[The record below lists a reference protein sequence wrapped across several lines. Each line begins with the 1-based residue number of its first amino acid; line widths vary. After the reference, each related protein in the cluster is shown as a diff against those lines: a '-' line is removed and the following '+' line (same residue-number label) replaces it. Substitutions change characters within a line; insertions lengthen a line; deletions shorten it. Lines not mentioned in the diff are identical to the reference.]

1 MKPPSTLKIGELL
14 VEEGCITPE
23 QLALAIETQKAQK
36 TYAPLGEICVEMKLL
51 SKADLGKVLSAHRK
65 RIPLGELL
73 TNLGLVTPEQIREAL
88 DQQKAGGKK
97 RIGKILVERGFI
109 SEAALIGALNLQLGI
124 PKISPHV
131 GLIDKKLL
139 EGLNPAFLRKNEVLP
154 AFKQGDELTLIMAD
168 PLNEAAVRDL
178 ERVFRFKIQPAIASA
193 EEIHNAITQCFQGEL
208 EVKGTSREPEKDLVI
223 GQTGLSQ
230 EGGDNI
236 VGIVNY
242 IISNAIL
249 ERASDVHIEP
259 QDRILRARYR
269 IDGVLHHKTDLP
281 MFLAP
286 SLISRIKV
294 LCGLDIAERRR
305 HQDGRIEARVMNK
318 EIDLR
323 VSTYAAVYGESVVI
337 RILQRETTLIDLD
350 SLGFAPAN
358 RAKYRELLDSPS
370 GIMLVTGPTG
380 SGKTTTLYASLNYLN
395 KADRKIITVE
405 DPVEYTLAGVVQG
418 QLDPKLGLSYSDFLK
433 SMMRQDPDVL
443 MVGEIRD
450 REAAVA
456 VIQSALTGHKVLSTF
471 HTDDTTG
478 ALLRLMD
485 MGIDPFLISSTLV
498 AVVSQRLVR
507 SLCRQC
513 RQPVVPR
520 QEMLASFHVDLGG
533 LDTFSFYQPKG
544 CLHCNGTGFKGRT
557 AIHELL
563 VVNDAIRD
571 AIMAHKTSTQIRLI
585 ARYQA
590 HLISMREDGFY
601 KVTQGVTSLEEIVR
615 VVFHNESDDLAP
627 RSAEEVVALCEG
639 KEPTLAIEPSLPKM
653 LERAS

>member
-1 MKPPSTLKIGELL
+1 MKQPSKLKLGELL
-14 VEEGCITPE
+14 IQEGFLTPE
-23 QLALAIETQKAQK
+23 QLALVLVAQK
-36 TYAPLGEICVEMKLL
+36 GREAYVPLGEVCIEMDLL
-51 SKADLGKVLSAHRK
+51 SRSDLEKILRTHRK

-73 TNLGLVTPEQIREAL
+73 TNLGLITLEHLQEAL
-88 DQQKAGGKK
+88 NQQKTGEKK
-97 RIGKILVERGFI
+97 RIGKILLERGFI
-109 SEAALIGALNLQLGI
+109 NGAALIGALNLQLGV
-124 PKISPHV
+124 PRISPHV
-131 GLIDKKLL
+131 SLIDKKLL
-139 EGLNPAFLRKNEVLP
+139 DGLSPAFLRKNEVLP

-168 PLNEAAVRDL
+168 PLNETTIRDL
-178 ERVFRFKIQPAIASA
+178 EKVFRCKIQPAIAA
-193 EEIHNAITQCFQGEL
+193 TEEIHTAISQCFQSEL
-208 EVKGTSREPEKDLVI
+208 GAKDTSREPEKDLVI
-223 GQTGLSQ
+223 GQTDLSR
-230 EGGDNI
+230 ESGDNI

-249 ERASDVHIEP
+249 ERASDIHVEP
-259 QDRILRARYR
+259 QDRILRVRYR

-286 SLISRIKV
+286 SLVSRIKV

-337 RILQRETTLIDLD
+337 RILQRESTLIDLD
-350 SLGFAPAN
+350 ALGFAPAN
-358 RAKYRELLDSPS
+358 RAKYTELLDSPS

-380 SGKTTTLYASLNYLN
+380 SGKTTTVYASLNYLN
-395 KADRKIITVE
+395 KTDRKIITVE

-418 QLDPKLGLSYSDFLK
+418 QLDPKLELSYADFLK
-433 SMMRQDPDVL
+433 SMMRQDPDVI

-450 REAAVA
+450 REVAVA
-456 VIQSALTGHKVLSTF
+456 VVQSALTGHKVLSTF

-485 MGIDPFLISSTLV
+485 MGIEPSLIASTLV
-498 AVVSQRLVR
+498 AVISQRLVR
-507 SLCRQC
+507 SLCRHC
-513 RQPVVPR
+513 RQPVAPR
-520 QEMLASFHVDLGG
+520 RELLASFHIDLGD
-533 LDTFSFYQPKG
+533 LDTLNFYQPKG

-571 AIMAHKTSTQIRLI
+571 AILAHKTSTQIRLI
-585 ARYQA
+585 ARNEA

-601 KVTQGVTSLEEIVR
+601 KATQGITSLEEITR
-615 VVFHNESDDLAP
+615 VVFHSESDELAP
-627 RSAEEVVALCEG
+627 RSAEEVMALCQG
-639 KEPTLAIEPSLPKM
+639 KEPPAAMGPSLKV